1 MTTQTRE
8 NPDATQA
15 LDHFVALVG
24 EIRTTL
30 EAIQQ
35 ANDEHYDLAP
45 EEVQWAHVGDVTRTL
60 EGLQQILAVIRG
72 EVK

>member
-1 MTTQTRE
+1 MKPKTSNRKTNE
-8 NPDATQA
+8 QA
-15 LDHFVALVG
+15 LERFVAIVD

-30 EAIQQ
+30 EALQE

-45 EEVQWAHVGDVTRTL
+45 EEIHWGRVGDVTRTL
-60 EGLQQILAVIRG
+60 AGLKEILAVVRG